1 MRKNLTARKYW
12 VVMILILGL
21 TLFACN
27 KKVVKPEAAGTAAGA
42 AETPKVELEI
52 KGKTFSQTMELGNVP
67 FDFDS
72 YEISP
77 AAREVLIKNGEWLQ
91 ENPDK
96 EILIAGHCDER
107 GTVEY
112 NLALGDKRA
121 KAVRDYYYRLGIKYE
136 RMATI
141 SYGKEKPLDL
151 GHDEEAWA
159 KNRRTET
166 LLKK

>member
-1 MRKNLTARKYW
+1 MKQALATRKIYTLF
-12 VVMILILGL
+12 LIVLGL
-21 TLFACN
+21 ALFACS
-27 KKVVKPEAAGTAAGA
+27 KKAIKPGTAGTTPG
-42 AETPKVELEI
+42 AETPKVELQI
-52 KGKTFSQTMELGNVP
+52 KGQTFNQIIDLGNVP
-67 FDFDS
+67 FDFDQ
-72 YEISP
+72 YEITP
-77 AAREVLIKNGEWLQ
+77 EAREVLIKNGEWLMA
-91 ENPDK
+91 NPDK

-121 KAVRDYYYRLGIKYE
+121 KTVRDYYYRLGIKYE

-151 GHDEEAWA
+151 EHNEEAWA

>member
-1 MRKNLTARKYW
+1 MKQSLKARKYW
-12 VVMILILGL
+12 VVVVLILGL
-21 TLFACN
+21 ALFACS
-27 KKVVKPEAAGTAAGA
+27 KKAVKPEAAGTASGT

-52 KGKTFSQTMELGNVP
+52 KGKTFSQVASLDNVP
-67 FDFDS
+67 FDFDK
-72 YEISP
+72 YDISP
-77 AAREVLIKNGEWLQ
+77 AAREVLIKNGAWLQ

-151 GHDEEAWA
+151 EHNEEAWA